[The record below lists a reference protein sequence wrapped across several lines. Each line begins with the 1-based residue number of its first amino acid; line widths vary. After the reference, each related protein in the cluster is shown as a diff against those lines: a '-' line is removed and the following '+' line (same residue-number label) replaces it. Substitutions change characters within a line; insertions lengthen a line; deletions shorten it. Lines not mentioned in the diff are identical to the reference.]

1 MASLSEST
9 ETGASGAQPAA
20 EAIAANPVW
29 YHTIDLAP
37 GVTTPGQIDLRSVAE
52 RVLPDDLAGKRCL
65 DVGTF
70 DGFWAFEMERRG
82 AAEVVATDVEQVEA
96 AELPPHRRE
105 QLLETQG
112 RLGTKLGLGFELAS
126 RALGSR
132 ATRVVLNIYDLGAG
146 RPGGEFDFVFIG
158 ALLLHLRDPIRAL
171 ERARGVLADGGELR
185 LFEPYAD
192 RLGWRARRAPVAR
205 FQPLDTSFNW
215 WLPNLAALDAWLQV
229 AGFSTSRRLA
239 RLTPPAKPEMRQRHV
254 LISAAR

>member
-1 MASLSEST
+1 MANLPDGTKPRERD
-9 ETGASGAQPAA
+9 AQAAA

-29 YHTIDLAP
+29 YHTIELAP
-37 GVTTPGQIDLRSVAE
+37 GVVTPGQIDLRPVAA
-52 RVLPDDLAGKRCL
+52 RVLPEDLNGMRCL

-82 AAEVVATDVEQVEA
+82 AAEVVATDVEQVDA
-96 AELPPHRRE
+96 AELPPHRRA
-105 QLLETQG
+105 QLAETQR

-132 ATRVVLNIYDLGAG
+132 ARRVVCDVYDLDGE

-171 ERARGVLADGGELR
+171 ERTREVLGDGGELR

-215 WLPNLAALDAWLQV
+215 WLPNLAALDAWLRV
-229 AGFSTSRRLA
+229 AGFGASRRLA
-239 RLTPPAKPEMRQRHV
+239 KVTPPAKPEMRQRHV
-254 LISAAR
+254 LIAAGR